1 MPNNKNYKTLDLADK
16 VKVIRLYEKTGKG
29 SRALAAEFNVG
40 KTQIQGIL
48 KRKPDLESRGTKDGS
63 SSSHAVFQEE
73 SIWRLTQY

>member
-1 MPNNKNYKTLDLADK
+1 MPNTKNYKTLDLEDK

-48 KRKPDLESRGTKDGS
+48 K
-63 SSSHAVFQEE
+63 
-73 SIWRLTQY
+73 